1 MSALDDIRVALRLVL
16 PPASGVER
24 VVRLG
29 TSAARA
35 VNAELQLREVAGAG
49 SDAIDG
55 VRVEQTTDFDGWDI
69 AERKGKRSPWKTVE
83 VDGVVGQLGS

>member
-1 MSALDDIRVALRLVL
+1 MSALDEIRVALRQVR
-16 PPASGVER
+16 PPAPGIER

-29 TSAARA
+29 PSAARA

-55 VRVEQTTDFDGWDI
+55 VRVDQTDEFDGWDI
-69 AERKGKRSPWKTVE
+69 AERKGKRSPWRTVE
-83 VDGVVGQLGS
+83 IVEIAS